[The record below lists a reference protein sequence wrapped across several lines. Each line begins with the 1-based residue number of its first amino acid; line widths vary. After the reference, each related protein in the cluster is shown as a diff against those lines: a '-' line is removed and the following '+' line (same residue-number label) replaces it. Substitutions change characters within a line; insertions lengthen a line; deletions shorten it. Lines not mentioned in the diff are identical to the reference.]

1 MKKFSSKAIIWF
13 LALTFGV
20 SVFVFGFSVGRS
32 SAQEGIEAKLDI
44 FLQVLDIVR
53 NDYLDK
59 NIDGTKLVYG
69 AIKGFLAALDDPYT
83 RFMEPTAFKE
93 MQIRMKGAYSGIG
106 IYIGMKEK
114 QLSVISPI
122 KNTPAAKAGLKP
134 GDAIVTIDGK
144 STVDMALEEAVSMIR
159 GPKGTTVKLGIF
171 RKGAKASKEYPVTRD
186 NIKIEI
192 LEEKQ
197 LSKDI
202 DYIRLNTFEN
212 QGASIQ
218 IEKKIRAASTN
229 GSKGLILD
237 LRNNGGGLLQN
248 AVEIG
253 SMFIESGPIVFTVDR
268 NGNKESLDSSGGVI
282 WKGPMVVLVN
292 EASASASEILAGAL
306 KDTQKATLVGTK
318 TFGKALVQNVRTLSD
333 GSAVL
338 VTIAK
343 YLTPSGDDI
352 NKKGIMPDVVVT
364 LTTAE
369 AESLGLLGDDPN
381 PKKDPQLRK
390 AMEILRKE
398 ISGRAEL

>member
-1 MKKFSSKAIIWF
+1 MRKIKSNALIWF
-13 LALTFGV
+13 LALTFSA
-20 SVFVFGFSVGRS
+20 SVFIFGFSVGRS

-53 NDYLDK
+53 NDYIDKHLD
-59 NIDGTKLVYG
+59 GSKLVYG
-69 AIKGFLAALDDPYT
+69 AVKGFLAALDDPYT
-83 RFMEPTAFKE
+83 RFMEPKSFKE

-106 IYIGMKEK
+106 IYIGIKEN

-122 KNTPAAKAGLKP
+122 KNTPAVRAGLKA
-134 GDAIVTIDGK
+134 GDAIVTIDGT

-159 GPKGTTVKLGIF
+159 GPQGSTVKLGIL
-171 RKGAKASKEYPVTRD
+171 RKGAKTAKEYTVMRD
-186 NIKIEI
+186 NIKIESV
-192 LEEKQ
+192 EEKQ
-197 LSKDI
+197 LDKNI

-212 QGASIQ
+212 QAAAIQ
-218 IEKKIRAASTN
+218 LEKKLKSMSNN

-248 AVEIG
+248 AVDIG
-253 SMFIESGPIVFTVDR
+253 SMFIESGPIVYTVDR
-268 NGNKESLDSSGGVI
+268 NDNRESLDASGEI
-282 WKGPMVVLVN
+282 LWSGPMVVLVN

-306 KDTQKATLVGTK
+306 KDNKRATLVGTK

-343 YLTPSGDDI
+343 YLTPNGDDI
-352 NKKGIMPDVVVT
+352 NKKGIVPDVVVT

-369 AESLGLLGDDPN
+369 AENLAIVGEDPN
-381 PKKDPQLRK
+381 PKKDPQLRR
-390 AMEILRKE
+390 AIDILRKE
-398 ISGRAEL
+398 ISGRAGL